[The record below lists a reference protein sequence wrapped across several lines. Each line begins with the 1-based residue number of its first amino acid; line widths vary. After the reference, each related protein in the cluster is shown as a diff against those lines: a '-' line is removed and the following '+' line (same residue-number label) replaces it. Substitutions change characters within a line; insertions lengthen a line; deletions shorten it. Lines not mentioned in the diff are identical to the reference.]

1 MAPFIS
7 LIVDIN
13 PLSLTAA
20 NQNVRMLY
28 FSRNPLWCSADEEG
42 DGAMSKD
49 TDVNWAHVEFVTRG
63 TEAQQALSS

>member
-1 MAPFIS
+1 MVPFIS

-49 TDVNWAHVEFVTRG
+49 TDVN
-63 TEAQQALSS
+63 